1 MKVLLLKDVKTVGKK
16 GEIVEV
22 NDGYARNFLMKKG
35 MAQQATAGVIN
46 ETNQKNAA
54 IARQKQKE
62 YDEAVAT
69 AAELKGKNIKIA
81 IKFGENG
88 KPFGAVTS
96 KEISQELANMGYDI
110 DKKKINLKDS
120 IKSAGVFDVEI
131 KVYSGVNTEIKVTV
145 YPDDGSECQN

>member
-1 MKVLLLKDVKTVGKK
+1 MKVLVLKDVKTVGKK

-54 IARQKQKE
+54 LARQKQKE
-62 YDEAVAT
+62 YEDALAM
-69 AAELKGKNIKIA
+69 AKELDGKVIGIV
-81 IKFGENG
+81 IKFGDNG
-88 KPFGAVTS
+88 KSFGAVTS
-96 KEISQELANMGYDI
+96 KEISSELLKLGYDV

-120 IKSAGVFDVEI
+120 IKSAGVFDVEV
-131 KVYSGVNTEIKVTV
+131 KVYTNVSATIRVEVK
-145 YPDDGSECQN
+145 PE

>member
-1 MKVLLLKDVKTVGKK
+1 MKVLLLQDVKAVGKK

-35 MAQQATAGVIN
+35 LAQQATASVIN

-62 YDEAVAT
+62 YEDAVALAKT
-69 AAELKGKNIKIA
+69 LDGKLVKVA
-81 IKFGENG
+81 IKFGDNG

-96 KEISQELANMGYDI
+96 KEISQALAAMGYDV

-120 IKSAGVFDVEI
+120 IKTAGIFEVELKVHAGVGATI
-131 KVYSGVNTEIKVTV
+131 KVEVVEA
-145 YPDDGSECQN
+145 

>member
-54 IARQKQKE
+54 LARQKQKE
-62 YDEAVAT
+62 YEDALAM
-69 AAELKGKNIKIA
+69 AKELDGKVIGIV
-81 IKFGENG
+81 IKFGDNG
-88 KPFGAVTS
+88 KSFGAVTS
-96 KEISQELANMGYDI
+96 KEISSELLKLGYDV

-120 IKSAGVFDVEI
+120 IKSAGVFDVEV
-131 KVYSGVNTEIKVTV
+131 KVYTNVSATIL
-145 YPDDGSECQN
+145 SLIHI

>member
-54 IARQKQKE
+54 LARQKQKE
-62 YDEAVAT
+62 YEDALAM
-69 AAELKGKNIKIA
+69 AKELDGKVIGIV
-81 IKFGENG
+81 IKFGDNG
-88 KPFGAVTS
+88 KLFGAVTS
-96 KEISQELANMGYDI
+96 KEISSELLKLGYDV

-120 IKSAGVFDVEI
+120 IKSAGVFDVEV
-131 KVYSGVNTEIKVTV
+131 KVYTNVSATIRVEVK
-145 YPDDGSECQN
+145 PE

>member
-62 YDEAVAT
+62 YEDALAM
-69 AAELKGKNIKIA
+69 AKELDGKVIGIV
-81 IKFGENG
+81 IKFGDNG
-88 KPFGAVTS
+88 KSFGAVTS
-96 KEISQELANMGYDI
+96 KEISSELLKLGYDV

-120 IKSAGVFDVEI
+120 IKSAGVFDVEV
-131 KVYSGVNTEIKVTV
+131 KVYTNVSATIRVEVR
-145 YPDDGSECQN
+145 PE

>member
-46 ETNQKNAA
+46 ETNQKNVAL
-54 IARQKQKE
+54 ARQKQKE
-62 YDEAVAT
+62 YEDALAM
-69 AAELKGKNIKIA
+69 AKELDGKVIGIV
-81 IKFGENG
+81 IKFGDNG
-88 KPFGAVTS
+88 KSFGAVTS
-96 KEISQELANMGYDI
+96 KEISSELLKLGYDV

-120 IKSAGVFDVEI
+120 IKSAGVFDVEV
-131 KVYSGVNTEIKVTV
+131 KVYTNVSATIRVEVK
-145 YPDDGSECQN
+145 PE

>member
-1 MKVLLLKDVKTVGKK
+1 MKVLLLQDVKSVGKK
-16 GEIVEV
+16 GEIIEV

-35 MAQQATAGVIN
+35 LAQQATASVIN

-62 YDEAVAT
+62 YEEAVAL
-69 AAELKGKNIKIA
+69 AKELNGKVVKVA
-81 IKFGENG
+81 IKFGDNG

-96 KEISQELANMGYDI
+96 KEISQALLAMGYDV

-120 IKSAGVFDVEI
+120 IKTAGVFDVELKI
-131 KVYSGVNTEIKVTV
+131 YSGVNALIKVEV
-145 YPDDGSECQN
+145 VGEA